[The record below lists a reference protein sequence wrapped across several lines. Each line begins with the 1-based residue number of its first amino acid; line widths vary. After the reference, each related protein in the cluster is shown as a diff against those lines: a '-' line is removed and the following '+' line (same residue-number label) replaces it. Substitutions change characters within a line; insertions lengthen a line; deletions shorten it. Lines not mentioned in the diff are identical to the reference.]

1 MQARIRGTVGRKV
14 ARVLGLAGFL
24 AAVPASAQTWTLA
37 LPDSTVSRTAPSA
50 DALVDALAADG
61 FLLARLDSARADTA
75 FVTPGP
81 PSIVRTVEIVGAGG
95 VDGAAR
101 NWRTREGARFRT
113 RDLEADL
120 AATADRLAGLGFA
133 DAHLVPEVVVTD
145 GGQAVDVVVRIDVGP
160 ESPVVGVELAGAAS
174 PARTFA
180 SRQTGVTEPTPPSRL
195 RPDDVRARLEATGLY
210 AEVGEPVLARD
221 AAGDLVLQVPVV
233 EAPPGAFDVV
243 LGYLPPNG
251 GAPGGLV
258 GTGRVDLRN
267 LFGGGRAASIELE
280 RTPGLAS
287 AFSVAISDPF
297 VFGSPLGAGLSFEGT
312 SRDSTLSR
320 QRLAVDLQY
329 ALDPSL
335 ALVASLARESVRP
348 GVFGAQ
354 VVDGRPRVRRT
365 DDVFVGVGIVYARL
379 DRPRNPRRGLALDV
393 LAEQG
398 RRGGEVVE
406 AAPGGRRR
414 LTVRSRLFAPTFAR
428 QVLVLGADATVTQ
441 QQPGLDG
448 LVDEGDLVRLGGATS
463 FRGYDEDAFLAR
475 SYVRG
480 LTEYRLVLDDVSFA
494 FVFADAGGFDRP
506 AAPGLAAERR
516 ALVGYGAG
524 LRLATGLGVATVT
537 YALNPDL
544 GPSRGKVHVGL
555 QVGL

>member
-1 MQARIRGTVGRKV
+1 MGRKV
-14 ARVLGLAGFL
+14 ARALALAGFL
-24 AAVPASAQTWTLA
+24 VAPASAQTWA
-37 LPDSTVSRTAPSA
+37 VAFPDSTVSRAAASA
-50 DALVDALAADG
+50 DALVDSLAADG
-61 FLLARLDSARADTA
+61 FLLARLDSTRADTA

-81 PSIVRTVEIVGAGG
+81 PAVVRTLEMVGATHLDAPTRG
-95 VDGAAR
+95 
-101 NWRTREGARFRT
+101 WRTQEGVRFRA
-113 RDLEADL
+113 RDLRADL
-120 AATADRLAGLGFA
+120 ARTAARYAEAGYA
-133 DAHLVPEVVVTD
+133 DARLVPDVGVAD
-145 GGQAVDVVVRIDVGP
+145 GGRAVDVAVRVDAGP
-160 ESPVVGVELAGAAS
+160 ESPVVGVELAGASS
-174 PARTFA
+174 PSRAFA

-195 RPDDVRARLEATGLY
+195 RPGDVRARLEASGLY
-210 AEVGEPVLARD
+210 TEVGEPVLARD

-243 LGYLPPNG
+243 LGYLPPTG

-258 GTGRVDLRN
+258 GSGRVDLRN
-267 LFGGGRAASIELE
+267 LFGGGRAASVELE

-287 AFSVAISDPF
+287 AFSVVASDPF
-297 VFGSPLGAGLSFEGT
+297 VLGSPLGAGLSFEGT

-320 QRLAVDLQY
+320 QRLAADLQY

-365 DDVFVGVGIVYARL
+365 DDVLVGVGIVYARL
-379 DRPRNPRRGLALDV
+379 DRPRNPRRGLTLDV

-398 RRGGEVVE
+398 RRRGGVVE
-406 AAPGGRRR
+406 AAPGSRRR
-414 LTVRSRLFAPTFAR
+414 LTLRSRLFIPTFTR
-428 QVLVLGADATVTQ
+428 QAFLVGADATVTQ

-448 LVDEGDLVRLGGATS
+448 LVDEGDLVRLGGAAS

-480 LTEYRLVLDDVSFA
+480 VAEYRLLLDDVSFA
-494 FVFADAGGFDRP
+494 FAFLDAGGFDRP

-524 LRLATGLGVATVT
+524 LRLATGLGVATVS
-537 YALNPDL
+537 YALNPGI